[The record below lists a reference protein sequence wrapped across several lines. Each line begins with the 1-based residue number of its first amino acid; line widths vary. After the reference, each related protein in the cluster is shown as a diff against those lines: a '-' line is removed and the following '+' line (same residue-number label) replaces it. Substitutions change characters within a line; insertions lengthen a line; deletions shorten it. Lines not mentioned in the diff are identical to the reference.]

1 MAVCETCGNET
12 ARVRTS
18 WTKEGVRLADECPSC
33 APQTFEKQT
42 DPSNKKIWIGP
53 EYAPNDYERVN
64 GELRMKP
71 EAVADL
77 EASAVGRKS
86 VAYTEEQEA
95 IERAKE
101 QKRASRRTA
110 PLDSIE
116 QILALKRIDEILRP
130 MIEDETTAYEV

>member
-1 MAVCETCGNET
+1 MAICGNCGAAT
-12 ARVRTS
+12 VRIRS
-18 WTKEGVRLADECPSC
+18 IMRADGWRDECPGC
-33 APQTFEKQT
+33 APQSFEKQT
-42 DPSNKKIWIGP
+42 DPSDKKIWIGP

-71 EAVADL
+71 HAVAEL
-77 EASAVGRKS
+77 EESAAGRKS
-86 VAYTEEQEA
+86 VAYTEEQKA
-95 IERAKE
+95 VERAKE
-101 QKRASRRTA
+101 EKRASRRTT